1 MRLWPSLG
9 ISGVSVVE
17 DCAQAPSAQYKGK
30 RVGSIGVFGCF
41 SFHSQKNITTL
52 SEGGMLILSKSKLAL
67 VARRIWWML
76 NWPFD
81 GNRAKYWRPAMS
93 NLVVPMA
100 GRWPRNYCMGEPNYV
115 IGRLLVRRLDKVN
128 AQHQRQAIRP
138 IAALQELPEL
148 KLKKSLR
155 GINKSITSCLRITT
169 DLNMVRKR

>member
-1 MRLWPSLG
+1 
-9 ISGVSVVE
+9 
-17 DCAQAPSAQYKGK
+17 
-30 RVGSIGVFGCF
+30 
-41 SFHSQKNITTL
+41 
-52 SEGGMLILSKSKLAL
+52 
-67 VARRIWWML
+67 
-76 NWPFD
+76 
-81 GNRAKYWRPAMS
+81 MS